1 MRSISGISS
10 TLEEDV
16 KSFDVVSV
24 ELLVVVG
31 VVNPGVDLLKEA
43 DLGVNLL
50 EGILVDILVP
60 LVLLVA
66 VFLSVLSEFSFLPV
80 ENLSVDIGGYLLVGL
95 SNELLELPT

>member
-16 KSFDVVSV
+16 KSFDVVSA
-24 ELLVVVG
+24 ELLVVVL
-31 VVNPGVDLLKEA
+31 VNLGVDLLKEA

-60 LVLLVA
+60 LVLLEA

-95 SNELLELPT
+95 SFNELLELPT

>member
-16 KSFDVVSV
+16 KSFDVVSA
-24 ELLVVVG
+24 ELLVVVL
-31 VVNPGVDLLKEA
+31 VNLGVDLLKEA

>member
-31 VVNPGVDLLKEA
+31 VVNPGVDLLKEV

-60 LVLLVA
+60 LVLLEA

-80 ENLSVDIGGYLLVGL
+80 ENLSVDIGGTSWWVYHLM
-95 SNELLELPT
+95 NY